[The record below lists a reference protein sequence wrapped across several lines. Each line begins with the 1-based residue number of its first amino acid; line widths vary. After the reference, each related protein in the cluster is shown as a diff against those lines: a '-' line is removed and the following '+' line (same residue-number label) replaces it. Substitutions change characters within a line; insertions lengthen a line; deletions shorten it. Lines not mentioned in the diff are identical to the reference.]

1 MPRSL
6 FYSDDVY
13 LNFFV
18 LTMCLKKCTFRS
30 TNFTFLH
37 VSGWTF
43 SSIPTHTW
51 VKPLRMA
58 FVVLLATLKN
68 QDWKKSPSDFCH
80 QIICMREKLKKLW
93 IILCRL
99 ACISSSWS
107 ISWQTWKD
115 MRLMLWQGGVFWAQL
130 MKNWGFF
137 CPGMQTLSSFFSG
150 AGMQTLSSLRWIGR
164 RISKKSTQCKCFAR
178 IGNPKLKR

>member
-1 MPRSL
+1 
-6 FYSDDVY
+6 
-13 LNFFV
+13 
-18 LTMCLKKCTFRS
+18 MCLKKCTFRS

-37 VSGWTF
+37 LSGWTF
-43 SSIPTHTW
+43 SSIPTRTW

-137 CPGMQTLSSFFSG
+137 CPGMQTLSSFFLVPECKHYHRCVELVGGS
-150 AGMQTLSSLRWIGR
+150 ARRALSANVSQELEIQSWNGR
-164 RISKKSTQCKCFAR
+164 NI
-178 IGNPKLKR
+178 KLKWKKCTV